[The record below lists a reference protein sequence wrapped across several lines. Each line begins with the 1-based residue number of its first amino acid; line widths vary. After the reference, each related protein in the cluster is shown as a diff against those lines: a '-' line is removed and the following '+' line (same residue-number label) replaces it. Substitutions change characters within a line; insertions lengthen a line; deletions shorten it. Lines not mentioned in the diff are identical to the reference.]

1 MTIRP
6 ITWLWL
12 TVCLHGFAAISYR
25 VANFPHFP
33 LRSQTEELVWWIDV
47 LLFNTGIVEASL
59 GTTLA
64 SMHLVKRIGN
74 PQTTQ
79 IPIAT
84 VVLGFITG
92 CLISLVLHTVNPSLY
107 HGWS

>member
-12 TVCLHGFAAISYR
+12 TVCLYGFVAIGYR
-25 VANFPHFP
+25 VANSHHFP
-33 LRSQTEELVWWIDV
+33 LRSQTGELVWWMDV
-47 LLFNTGIVEASL
+47 LFFSTGSVAASL
-59 GTTLA
+59 GLPLA
-64 SMHLVKRIGN
+64 SMRLDKSIGN

-79 IPIAT
+79 ILIAT

-107 HGWS
+107 RGWS